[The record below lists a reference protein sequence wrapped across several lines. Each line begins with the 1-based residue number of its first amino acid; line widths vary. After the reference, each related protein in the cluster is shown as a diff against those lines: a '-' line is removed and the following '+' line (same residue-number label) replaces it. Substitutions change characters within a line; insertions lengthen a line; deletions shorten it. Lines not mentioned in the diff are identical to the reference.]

1 MASSA
6 GWMELGCGGGP
17 FYTVKT
23 PAPTAPTVAVSSDAE
38 PKIQKLLFSRD
49 STTLV
54 ELANRSGDNAALHML
69 VLRRSY
75 SCYLLQFIT
84 QRITKISHAE
94 TDLRNGQYGE
104 WVSRKTNSS
113 EEACFLARAR

>member
-1 MASSA
+1 MRRWSVLHSQD
-6 GWMELGCGGGP
+6 
-17 FYTVKT
+17 